1 MLRSLS
7 ASCLASLL
15 LTLGATASADPAPA
29 KTEGAAPAGAQPD
42 SAAAVQADPSTPAP
56 VTQPPAPPQT
66 VRLLQ
71 GKLAIELPEGFNAA
85 PLPPGDAS
93 EGTAGASGMLYTS
106 NERRQVVVVSEAPL
120 PGKLAA
126 ADDDKVFLQGAAQG
140 YVTQQKQASAE
151 YDVTAQ
157 DSLRSGSLGLQRI
170 NARGNYAGTPTL
182 NTSLL
187 AGSGP
192 KLAVVQVISRAD
204 DAQSHQALVQEMLQR
219 LPPPAPATRPAA
231 PAARK

>member
-15 LTLGATASADPAPA
+15 MTLAAPASADPAQPE
-29 KTEGAAPAGAQPD
+29 TAAPATAQPD
-42 SAAAVQADPSTPAP
+42 AATDPAAP
-56 VTQPPAPPQT
+56 VPVAEPPAPPQT

-93 EGTAGASGMLYTS
+93 DGTAGASGTLYTS
-106 NERRQVVVVSEAPL
+106 AGRRQVVVVSEAPL

-140 YVTQQKQASAE
+140 YVTQQKQASAD
-151 YDVTAQ
+151 YDVLAQ

-204 DAQSHQALVQEMLQR
+204 DPQSHQALVQDMLQR
-219 LPPPAPATRPAA
+219 LPPPATAA
-231 PAARK
+231 KPAARAARK